1 MEKIVVY
8 GGQFNPIHNGH
19 EMVASEVNAAIQP
32 DHFYF
37 MPSFMSPLKKHD
49 ELIEVEHRIQ
59 MVKLVI
65 ENLGFGTL
73 RLDEI
78 ERKGQSYTYDTLL
91 NIRQE
96 SPDAKLYFVI
106 GTDQYEQLD
115 RWYQIDALKSF
126 VTFVVVNR
134 GKVVQSNDD
143 AIMTISIPEM
153 AISSTEIRQR
163 RSQQQTIHM
172 WVPLNVEHYILK
184 EGLYGSNIRD

>member
-8 GGQFNPIHNGH
+8 GGQFNPIHSGH

-49 ELIEVEHRIQ
+49 QLIDVKHRIK
-59 MVKLVI
+59 MVQLVI

-78 ERKGQSYTYDTLL
+78 ERKGQSYTYDTLQK
-91 NIRQE
+91 IHQE

-106 GTDQYEQLD
+106 GTDQYEQLN

-126 VTFVVVNR
+126 VTFIVVNR
-134 GKVVQSNDD
+134 GYTIQSDD
-143 AIMTISIPEM
+143 TSILPVKIPNMEV
-153 AISSTEIRQR
+153 SSTEIRQR
-163 RSQQQTIHM
+163 CAQQQPIHM
-172 WVPLNVEHYILK
+172 WVPLNVERYILK
-184 EGLYGSNIRD
+184 EGLYGSNICD

>member
-8 GGQFNPIHNGH
+8 GGQFNPIHSGH

-49 ELIEVEHRIQ
+49 QLIDVKHRIK
-59 MVKLVI
+59 MVQLVI

-78 ERKGQSYTYDTLL
+78 ERKGQSYTYDTLKK
-91 NIRQE
+91 IHQE

-126 VTFVVVNR
+126 VTFIVVNR
-134 GKVVQSNDD
+134 GYMIQSDD
-143 AIMTISIPEM
+143 TSIFSVKIPNIEV
-153 AISSTEIRQR
+153 SSTEIRQR
-163 RSQQQTIHM
+163 CAQQQPIHM
-172 WVPLNVEHYILK
+172 WVPLNVERYILK
-184 EGLYGSNIRD
+184 EGLYGSNICD

>member
-8 GGQFNPIHNGH
+8 GGQFNPIHSGH

-49 ELIEVEHRIQ
+49 QLIDVKHRIK
-59 MVKLVI
+59 MVQLVI

-78 ERKGQSYTYDTLL
+78 ERKGQSYTYDTLKK
-91 NIRQE
+91 IHQE

-126 VTFVVVNR
+126 VTFIVVNR
-134 GKVVQSNDD
+134 GYMIQSDD
-143 AIMTISIPEM
+143 TSIFPVKIPNIEV
-153 AISSTEIRQR
+153 SSTEIRQR
-163 RSQQQTIHM
+163 CAQQQPIHM
-172 WVPLNVEHYILK
+172 WVPLNVERYILK
-184 EGLYGSNIRD
+184 EGLYGSNICD